1 MRDRERIKMERDI
14 FVDVNYLFIVKLY
27 YGEYDILNL
36 MLSIF
41 CIKLYYWENNGVV
54 CYDVLVYIVGDKS
67 LYCVLSWL

>member
-1 MRDRERIKMERDI
+1 MERDI

-41 CIKLYYWENNGVV
+41 CIKLYYRENNGVMV
-54 CYDVLVYIVGDKS
+54 
-67 LYCVLSWL
+67 